1 MSQTGAAPM
10 RSAPHPPRGA
20 VAGPDPGDEP
30 FALLD
35 FALGQAL
42 GADWGRGYLGE
53 VLARYAAASGGRAAL
68 LLRLPPWRE
77 PAVLAAFPSSAA
89 DPALV
94 TAVSSMLAGH
104 PAGGAGGGCVEGPLA
119 LPHQLATAGSPD
131 WAAIRPVRVLAA
143 YASPDI
149 GAAGQRPASAAARGQ
164 RPARQ
169 RPAGPGPAR
178 GSGSGRDAPRLKPSR
193 LRTGPGD
200 QRPRARGSS
209 GPPPARCSRC
219 WRPSRPGRTTT
230 PRSRSGGRSAWP
242 WSTRHRTRW

>member
-1 MSQTGAAPM
+1 MINGGRVILRRDPDDAAGLPACPAMAGWAWRRGPVRRADQGYSVLRVTAMSQTGAAPM
-10 RSAPHPPRGA
+10 RSAPHLPRGA

-68 LLRLPPWRE
+68 LLRLPPGRE
-77 PAVLAAFPSSAA
+77 PVVLAAFPSSAA

-94 TAVSSMLAGH
+94 TAVNSMLAGH
-104 PAGGAGGGCVEGPLA
+104 LAGGAGGGCVEGPLA

-143 YASPDI
+143 CARPDTVP
-149 GAAGQRPASAAARGQ
+149 AAGRR
-164 RPARQ
+164 
-169 RPAGPGPAR
+169 GPAACQP
-178 GSGSGRDAPRLKPSR
+178 APR
-193 LRTGPGD
+193 
-200 QRPRARGSS
+200 RPRTSLR
-209 GPPPARCSRC
+209 
-219 WRPSRPGRTTT
+219 
-230 PRSRSGGRSAWP
+230 
-242 WSTRHRTRW
+242 

>member
-1 MSQTGAAPM
+1 MSRTGAEPM

-53 VLARYAAASGGRAAL
+53 VLARYAAFSGGRAAL
-68 LLRLPPWRE
+68 LLRRAPWRE
-77 PAVLAAFPSSAA
+77 PAVLAAFPPSAA

-143 YASPDI
+143 YASPGI
-149 GAAGQRPASAAARGQ
+149 IPPASAPPASAPPASAPPAAACQ
-164 RPARQ
+164 
-169 RPAGPGPAR
+169 
-178 GSGSGRDAPRLKPSR
+178 
-193 LRTGPGD
+193 
-200 QRPRARGSS
+200 
-209 GPPPARCSRC
+209 PPARRPRTSPR
-219 WRPSRPGRTTT
+219 WRIRPGRAP
-230 PRSRSGGRSAWP
+230 PRAFP
-242 WSTRHRTRW
+242 PTHWSW